1 MEAFMT
7 ARAVKLKVIASV
19 PRDCSFWIEDDGW
32 NGFSDEMSITVRGT
46 SFEDAK
52 SKIEEALRE
61 QIELL
66 ILKYTTKNGKRIA

>member
-1 MEAFMT
+1 
-7 ARAVKLKVIASV
+7 
-19 PRDCSFWIEDDGW
+19 
-32 NGFSDEMSITVRGT
+32 MSITVRGT

>member
-1 MEAFMT
+1 MT